1 MYSKEREKLVP
12 SMSQER
18 KLVERVEIKRGIFV
32 NGLYRTHIFILVA
45 SPTRRM
51 KCATRT

>member
-1 MYSKEREKLVP
+1 MYSKEREKLLP
-12 SMSQER
+12 SMSRQR
-18 KLVERVEIKRGIFV
+18 KHMERVEIKRGIFV
-32 NGLYRTHIFILVA
+32 NGLYRTHILILAA